1 MNDPSTWSTLDEGAN
16 VVCNVDR
23 NSPPEQPL
31 EALICALWTS
41 GATKVEVSAEG
52 YQDAEETFTSPQ
64 SELCEGPIPS
74 KVTLTLVAE
83 SDAGAR

>member
-1 MNDPSTWSTLDEGAN
+1 MVFLGHE
-16 VVCNVDR
+16 
-23 NSPPEQPL
+23 
-31 EALICALWTS
+31 
-41 GATKVEVSAEG
+41 VEVSAEG